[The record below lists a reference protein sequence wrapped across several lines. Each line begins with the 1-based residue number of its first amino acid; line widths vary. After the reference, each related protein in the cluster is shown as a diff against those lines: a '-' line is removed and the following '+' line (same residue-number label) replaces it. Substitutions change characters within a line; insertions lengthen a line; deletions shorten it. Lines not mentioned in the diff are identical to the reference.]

1 MDGDAF
7 FVACEVSLQPQYRG
21 KPVVTGAERSII
33 TALSYEAKALG
44 LTRTMPVYQ
53 VKKQFPQVTILSSN
67 YDSYLIFSRR
77 MFSIVSRYTDRVEEY
92 SIDECFADLSYV
104 ENPEKVAQKIQKD
117 IEKEL
122 GITISVGLGPTKVLA
137 KIASKQNKP
146 KGFTSFLKER
156 NIGDIPIR
164 KVWGIGRSA
173 SAQLAGLGVI
183 TIQDFIQKDRS
194 WISLHLSK
202 PYQTIWY
209 ELQGISVLEVETISD
224 PQQSIA
230 HTRSFLFSTK
240 DKKAVWSELV
250 KNIEAVCLKARKAG
264 FDARDAHIFIK
275 TKEFQYSS
283 THITFDIPL
292 SDPISITK
300 IVVDKFDDLFKK
312 NVLYRATGITLQ
324 GLIPRNS
331 VTSLFETN
339 NNSKLFDIIDG
350 LSHKHGEGI
359 IKMAS
364 SAKQDL
370 DKRPMAILFLGTVRG
385 IISP

>member
-53 VKKQFPQVTILSSN
+53 VRKQFPQVTILSSN
-67 YDSYLIFSRR
+67 YDTYLIFSRR
-77 MFSIVSRYTDRVEEY
+77 MFSIVRRYTDRVEEY

-104 ENPEKVAQKIQKD
+104 ENPERVAHKIQRD
-117 IEKEL
+117 VEKEL

-156 NIGDIPIR
+156 NIMDIPIR

-173 SAQLAGLGVI
+173 SAELTGRGII
-183 TIQDFIQKDRS
+183 TIRDFLAQDRTY
-194 WISLHLSK
+194 LSK
-202 PYQTIWY
+202 PHQTIWY
-209 ELQGISVLEVETISD
+209 ELQGISALEIEMVSD

-230 HTRSFLFSTK
+230 HTRSFLFTTK
-240 DKKAVWSELV
+240 SKNVVWSELV
-250 KNIEAVCLKARKAG
+250 KNIEAVCVKARKAG
-264 FDARDAHIFIK
+264 FDARDAHVFIK

-283 THITFDIPL
+283 THITFDVPL

-300 IVVDKFDDLFKK
+300 IVGHQFDDLFKK
-312 NVLYRATGITLQ
+312 NILYRATGITLQ
-324 GLIPRNS
+324 NLVPRNS
-331 VTSLFETN
+331 VTSLFETKN
-339 NNSKLFDIIDG
+339 NAALFDTIDK
-350 LSHKHGEGI
+350 LAHKHGEGI
-359 IKMAS
+359 IKVAS
-364 SAKQDL
+364 SKNRDL
-370 DKRPMAILFLGTVRG
+370 EKRPMAILSLGTV
-385 IISP
+385 S

>member
-67 YDSYLIFSRR
+67 YDTYLIFSRR
-77 MFSIVSRYTDRVEEY
+77 MFSIVRRYTDRVEEY

-104 ENPEKVAQKIQKD
+104 ENPVMVAQKIQKD

-122 GITISVGLGPTKVLA
+122 GITISVGLGSTKVLS

-146 KGFTSFLKER
+146 KGFTSFLQER

-164 KVWGIGRSA
+164 KVWGIGRIA
-173 SAQLAGLGVI
+173 GAQLAGLGVI
-183 TIQDFIQKDRS
+183 TIKDFTQKDRS
-194 WISLHLSK
+194 WIAVHLSK
-202 PYQTIWY
+202 PYQSIWY
-209 ELQGISVLEVETISD
+209 ELQGISILEVETISD

-240 DKKAVWSELV
+240 DKKIVWSELV
-250 KNIEAVCLKARKAG
+250 KNIEAVCVKARKAG
-264 FDARDAHIFIK
+264 FDARDAHVFIK

-283 THITFDIPL
+283 THITFDMPL

-300 IVVDKFDDLFKK
+300 IVAEHFDSLFKK

-324 GLIPRNS
+324 NLIPRNS
-331 VTSLFETN
+331 VISLFEIKN
-339 NNSKLFDIIDG
+339 NAVLFDTIDK

-359 IKMAS
+359 IKVAS
-364 SAKQDL
+364 SKNRDL
-370 DKRPMAILFLGTVRG
+370 EKRPMAILSLGTV
-385 IISP
+385 S

>member
-1 MDGDAF
+1 MHMDGDAF
-7 FVACEVSLQPQYRG
+7 FVACEISLQPQYRG

-67 YDSYLIFSRR
+67 YDTYLIFSKR
-77 MFSIVSRYTDRVEEY
+77 MFTIVRRYTDRVEEY
-92 SIDECFADLSYV
+92 SIDECFADLSHV
-104 ENPEKVAQKIQKD
+104 ENPESIALKIQRD
-117 IEKEL
+117 IEREL
-122 GITISVGLGPTKVLA
+122 GITISIGLGPTKVLA

-146 KGFTSFLKER
+146 KGFTSFLQER

-183 TIQDFIQKDRS
+183 TIKDFIQKDRS
-194 WISLHLSK
+194 WIALHLSK
-202 PYQTIWY
+202 PYQSIWY
-209 ELQGISVLEVETISD
+209 ELQGINVLDVETASD
-224 PQQSIA
+224 PQKSLA

-240 DKKAVWSELV
+240 DKRVIWSELV

-283 THITFDIPL
+283 THITFDIPV

-300 IVVDKFDDLFKK
+300 IVAEKFEDLFKK
-312 NVLYRATGITLQ
+312 NILYRATGITLQ
-324 GLIPRNS
+324 NLIPRNS
-331 VTSLFETN
+331 TVSLFETK
-339 NNSKLFDIIDG
+339 NNSKLFDVIDG

-359 IKMAS
+359 VRMAS
-364 SAKQDL
+364 SKNRDL
-370 DKRPMAILFLGTVRG
+370 EKRPFAILSLGTV
-385 IISP
+385 S